1 MEKFYQNT
9 FLFISRYKKNLLPF
23 FKHLQWAKQYQIERL
38 DTVLI
43 HMGINANTL
52 SDSHHHIIIGF
63 DIYQHA
69 NTKEYILRIHTES
82 TNDTHPIDMELC
94 RLYMGQRIQ
103 LHYTSEERTK
113 LFYLNT
119 DSSNTYLP
127 MRFKVELYVN
137 ECYDINYF
145 VNLTALQKF
154 LVSIFPQLQLNVF
167 DSYKAVR
174 SKVNRYLKSMNAN
187 NWCHIAS
194 YQMKSIN

>member
-1 MEKFYQNT
+1 
-9 FLFISRYKKNLLPF
+9 
-23 FKHLQWAKQYQIERL
+23 
-38 DTVLI
+38 
-43 HMGINANTL
+43 
-52 SDSHHHIIIGF
+52 
-63 DIYQHA
+63 
-69 NTKEYILRIHTES
+69 
-82 TNDTHPIDMELC
+82 
-94 RLYMGQRIQ
+94 
-103 LHYTSEERTK
+103 
-113 LFYLNT
+113 
-119 DSSNTYLP
+119 